1 MNQSAYTPKPI
12 ESRDIYHRP
21 GQDSLSA
28 EKEKGR
34 LGEKDSSGGS
44 KSKAHFFT
52 NLTSV
57 NIATAFARA
66 RITAD
71 TINNRP
77 PHLKGAP
84 MSPSQLPRM
93 NLRDIPDAHDPR
105 AHFES
110 SQASRPYGTN
120 YNSNMNND
128 GVRPIRDITNRGQT
142 NPYSSHNYG
151 HTAQSGYQGMDI
163 DSGPGYEHRDTGSA
177 MPDGFLRERDWKNLQ
192 SGVPS
197 WLKKAQDKR
206 PNDLMQV
213 SPPRG
218 IMDTPSNALG
228 RSAMGGAASAPSFDP
243 LMDNLMKTS
252 HPPRDT
258 AAAVAAARRFADEA
272 LADNDYLAGTTASR
286 GNYRNI
292 NNNEGTLRRGI
303 STNANE
309 NDPYSR
315 VEPARANVNGGVT
328 TSNFPAANSGMP
340 PRTGNTL
347 SRNPSARSAATAT
360 GRGGSVIGR
369 GGSTVGRGGSTVGR
383 GGAAAARG
391 GRGGG
396 AAARGGGAAEF
407 IKRMRQQQQQQQEQ
421 QQQEEQEQVE
431 QEQRLDQQHRQDIL
445 NGGYGGGMRANA
457 NEYFAAQPEAADG
470 TYPPRSNS
478 RFSVRSRISTPA
490 RSSYAQDFGL
500 NEDIGEDPRY
510 LRKTPTGA
518 AHANGP
524 TVPTPYTARI
534 KGPGAFPATAQ
545 RYSQRRPKGRNTA
558 SDVDDD
564 EADMISPSLAR
575 KPRPRQ
581 ASNAT
586 SLGRG
591 SLLGSHRYLSHG
603 SASNRG
609 WDAYNNPDD
618 GGEHGTVHSFSDSF
632 ASNSSAGHD
641 GDVGRDSPT
650 LLKRLFRNIAAGWAG
665 SAGSFAERVSFVF
678 FMIYFLVKE
687 TFVVVGAFVFR
698 LLVSLIIGP
707 VYSGVR
713 ETVLLPISLWRMLSP
728 GSSRDTTR
736 SMTGVLTGF
745 LVVALSVVVS
755 QYGTSTLS
763 GLSSVPGHILGGMW
777 SSSLSVRPPLSI
789 TPPAGLEPLT
799 DEEIDRLGGQ
809 GSAAVERLV
818 NVEQTLRHLYGLLDT
833 LRSYRDEETQEVRES
848 LKRMQQEKQ
857 TLVDANRGEKQRVD
871 NLEREYLNIKRDI
884 KAQATKSTDASKH
897 VKEIENLKKRVDQL
911 MRGGTGKGAGPGL
924 EEVRKLVNDAI
935 GKQERELKDMLKPG
949 WLTTDGDAA
958 YANVARMIEDALS
971 RYANDR
977 LGKTDFALSSAG
989 ARIIPGLTSP
999 TFEPPVRSFS
1009 QRIWRKL
1016 GMVSSQ
1022 PPATILDPNTHVGEC
1037 WPMLGSSGQVAIH
1050 LSQPVLVSDFAI
1062 EHVAKSVAIDW
1073 RSAPRQIEVW
1083 GYVLGNGTSGH
1094 AYSTAI
1100 SQSTDPSAAERD
1112 ADVPAASDL
1121 PLTSASTSAEPAHT
1135 LSADPAG
1142 LSSISI
1148 PQYSESSSYGVGK
1161 LERLA
1166 WYEYEPSDSS
1176 SLQIFRPFG
1185 SAASDSGAARVQ
1197 TLVLKVKS
1205 NWGHPGHTCLYRF
1218 RVHGHRAAPPA
1229 EAAAP

>member
-292 NNNEGTLRRGI
+292 NNNESTLRRGI

-383 GGAAAARG
+383 GGATAARG

-407 IKRMRQQQQQQQEQ
+407 IKRMRQQQQQQQHLANQNAQLASPNGMQAANSGQQGHPTPVQAAAQGPNTLWRGTLVWESMPSNNIKHESFCQIAAFALQGINYTAQELNLGEWPEQLRVKLMVEANVGFVESCVRSGIQMVRIGPSPNADQDTLKYFEDFSSKMREKSYYALANAGTTKPMFPFAGIILTYFRNHLVGLPFFHRQITEAVMHLLQQHTLPGNAVHHQQPGGNGNASAQQMTSQPVVSGMSAPGTINATTAAAIIARNASLASAAQQTAAQQIMSPQQSLAVRPNLSSPGVASPIPNHLQGFANLLQSRLSHEQMEAIWNLPTAQRDATITLLLNQAINARQIPSQLQAQLAMQ
-421 QQQEEQEQVE
+421 QQQQQ
-431 QEQRLDQQHRQDIL
+431 QQMAQLQQASHNQQLAQLLANQQLMQQQHMMGNMSGL
-445 NGGYGGGMRANA
+445 NPAMFSAAGQQGGM
-457 NEYFAAQPEAADG
+457 
-470 TYPPRSNS
+470 
-478 RFSVRSRISTPA
+478 
-490 RSSYAQDFGL
+490 
-500 NEDIGEDPRY
+500 
-510 LRKTPTGA
+510 
-518 AHANGP
+518 
-524 TVPTPYTARI
+524 TA
-534 KGPGAFPATAQ
+534 F
-545 RYSQRRPKGRNTA
+545 
-558 SDVDDD
+558 
-564 EADMISPSLAR
+564 
-575 KPRPRQ
+575 
-581 ASNAT
+581 
-586 SLGRG
+586 
-591 SLLGSHRYLSHG
+591 
-603 SASNRG
+603 
-609 WDAYNNPDD
+609 
-618 GGEHGTVHSFSDSF
+618 
-632 ASNSSAGHD
+632 
-641 GDVGRDSPT
+641 
-650 LLKRLFRNIAAGWAG
+650 
-665 SAGSFAERVSFVF
+665 
-678 FMIYFLVKE
+678 
-687 TFVVVGAFVFR
+687 
-698 LLVSLIIGP
+698 
-707 VYSGVR
+707 
-713 ETVLLPISLWRMLSP
+713 
-728 GSSRDTTR
+728 
-736 SMTGVLTGF
+736 
-745 LVVALSVVVS
+745 
-755 QYGTSTLS
+755 
-763 GLSSVPGHILGGMW
+763 
-777 SSSLSVRPPLSI
+777 
-789 TPPAGLEPLT
+789 
-799 DEEIDRLGGQ
+799 
-809 GSAAVERLV
+809 
-818 NVEQTLRHLYGLLDT
+818 
-833 LRSYRDEETQEVRES
+833 
-848 LKRMQQEKQ
+848 
-857 TLVDANRGEKQRVD
+857 
-871 NLEREYLNIKRDI
+871 
-884 KAQATKSTDASKH
+884 
-897 VKEIENLKKRVDQL
+897 
-911 MRGGTGKGAGPGL
+911 
-924 EEVRKLVNDAI
+924 
-935 GKQERELKDMLKPG
+935 
-949 WLTTDGDAA
+949 
-958 YANVARMIEDALS
+958 
-971 RYANDR
+971 
-977 LGKTDFALSSAG
+977 
-989 ARIIPGLTSP
+989 
-999 TFEPPVRSFS
+999 
-1009 QRIWRKL
+1009 
-1016 GMVSSQ
+1016 SSQ
-1022 PPATILDPNTHVGEC
+1022 PPN
-1037 WPMLGSSGQVAIH
+1037 
-1050 LSQPVLVSDFAI
+1050 SQQLMPSQLI
-1062 EHVAKSVAIDW
+1062 QQQQQ
-1073 RSAPRQIEVW
+1073 QIQQQQ
-1083 GYVLGNGTSGH
+1083 H
-1094 AYSTAI
+1094 R
-1100 SQSTDPSAAERD
+1100 PS
-1112 ADVPAASDL
+1112 
-1121 PLTSASTSAEPAHT
+1121 
-1135 LSADPAG
+1135 
-1142 LSSISI
+1142 
-1148 PQYSESSSYGVGK
+1148 
-1161 LERLA
+1161 
-1166 WYEYEPSDSS
+1166 
-1176 SLQIFRPFG
+1176 
-1185 SAASDSGAARVQ
+1185 
-1197 TLVLKVKS
+1197 
-1205 NWGHPGHTCLYRF
+1205 
-1218 RVHGHRAAPPA
+1218 
-1229 EAAAP
+1229 

>member
-1 MNQSAYTPKPI
+1 MSQSGYTPKRI

-34 LGEKDSSGGS
+34 LGEKDSSAGS
-44 KSKAHFFT
+44 KSKTHFFT

-66 RITAD
+66 RITTD

-93 NLRDIPDAHDPR
+93 NLREIPDAHDPR

-110 SQASRPYGTN
+110 SQASRPYGSN

-142 NPYSSHNYG
+142 NPYGGHNYG
-151 HTAQSGYQGMDI
+151 HTTQSGYQGMDI
-163 DSGPGYEHRDTGSA
+163 DSGPGYEQRDTGSA

-218 IMDTPSNALG
+218 IMNTPSNALG
-228 RSAMGGAASAPSFDP
+228 RSAMGGAAGAPSFDP

-258 AAAVAAARRFADEA
+258 AAAVAAARRYADEA

-286 GNYRNI
+286 GNYRNV
-292 NNNEGTLRRGI
+292 NNNDSTLRRGI
-303 STNANE
+303 SDNANE

-315 VEPARANVNGGVT
+315 IEPARTNINGGGVA
-328 TSNFPAANSGMP
+328 SSFPAASSGMP

-347 SRNPSARSAATAT
+347 SRNPSARSAATAA
-360 GRGGSVIGR
+360 GRGGSTIGR
-369 GGSTVGRGGSTVGR
+369 GGSTIARGGSAAARGGSAVGRGGS
-383 GGAAAARG
+383 A
-391 GRGGG
+391 
-396 AAARGGGAAEF
+396 
-407 IKRMRQQQQQQQEQ
+407 
-421 QQQEEQEQVE
+421 
-431 QEQRLDQQHRQDIL
+431 
-445 NGGYGGGMRANA
+445 
-457 NEYFAAQPEAADG
+457 
-470 TYPPRSNS
+470 
-478 RFSVRSRISTPA
+478 
-490 RSSYAQDFGL
+490 DFGL
-500 NEDIGEDPRY
+500 DDDVGEDPRY

-545 RYSQRRPKGRNTA
+545 RYSQRRPNGRNTA

-564 EADMISPSLAR
+564 EVGMISPSLAR

-591 SLLGSHRYLSHG
+591 SLLGNHRYLSHG

-609 WDAYNNPDD
+609 WDAYTNPDD
-618 GGEHGTVHSFSDSF
+618 AREHGTMHSFSDSF
-632 ASNSSAGHD
+632 ASNSSADHD
-641 GDVGRDSPT
+641 GDVSRDSPT
-650 LLKRLFRNIAAGWAG
+650 LLRRLFRNIAAGWAG
-665 SAGSFAERVSFVF
+665 SAGSFAERLSFVF

-698 LLVSLIIGP
+698 LLVRLIIGP

-728 GSSRDTTR
+728 GNSRNTTR

-763 GLSSVPGHILGGMW
+763 GLTSVPGHILGGIW
-777 SSSLSVRPPLSI
+777 SSSSSARPPLSI
-789 TPPAGLEPLT
+789 TPPTGLEPLT

-848 LKRMQQEKQ
+848 LKRIQQEKQ
-857 TLVDANRGEKQRVD
+857 ALVDANRGEKQRVD
-871 NLEREYLNIKRDI
+871 NLEREYLSIKRDI
-884 KAQATKSTDASKH
+884 KAQAAKGSDASKH
-897 VKEIENLKKRVDQL
+897 AKEIDNLKKRVDQL

-924 EEVRKLVNDAI
+924 EEVRRLVNDAI

-999 TFEPPVRSFS
+999 TFEPPVRGFS

-1050 LSQPVLVSDFAI
+1050 LSQPVHVSDFAI

-1083 GYVLGNGTSGH
+1083 GYVLGNGTSGYTYS
-1094 AYSTAI
+1094 ATDSQSADLSTA
-1100 SQSTDPSAAERD
+1100 EHD
-1112 ADVPAASDL
+1112 AVVTAASDL
-1121 PLTSASTSAEPAHT
+1121 PLASASTSAEPAHT
-1135 LSADPAG
+1135 LNADPAS

-1176 SLQIFRPFG
+1176 SLQIFRPAG
-1185 SAASDSGAARVQ
+1185 NAASVSEAVRVQ